1 MKPSDQW
8 RAINDKQFW
17 KAAPKDYK
25 SHYGKPLTAKQKSK
39 AVNFYLTER
48 HFNWL
53 QTFRRNYRNF
63 YGSDDSVVESI
74 FVNMINKPIE
84 QYIYSDV
91 ANEAPRPEVTSEFTF
106 VVSEAILKNLNKVT
120 IFGNQAGAQRKL
132 KTVIQN
138 SKELHDNGWFY
149 DLTKRKTK
157 NPTRKDV
164 I

>member
-1 MKPSDQW
+1 MKPSQQW
-8 RAINDKQFW
+8 KSINENQFW
-17 KAAPKDYK
+17 KHLPKNYK
-25 SHYGKPLTAKQKSK
+25 QPSGKPLPAKQKSK

-48 HFNWL
+48 QFNWL

-84 QYIYSDV
+84 QYLYSDID
-91 ANEAPRPEVTSEFTF
+91 NEAPRPEVTSEFTF
-106 VVSEAILKNLNKVT
+106 VVSEAILKNLSKVT

-138 SKELHDNGWFY
+138 SKELHDNGWFQE
-149 DLTKRKTK
+149 LTKRRTK
-157 NPTRKDV
+157 NPTRKEV
-164 I
+164 L